1 MKIFQFH
8 GIQPKLQGNIK
19 DMSPISTQRYGYG
32 SVKGNKEPIGANNNN
47 IVEWLTNKQKRRQMI
62 RNDRIVEFVICL
74 NHKA

>member
-1 MKIFQFH
+1 MI
-8 GIQPKLQGNIK
+8 L
-19 DMSPISTQRYGYG
+19 PISYPVSVLRPKRYGYG

-47 IVEWLTNKQKRRQMI
+47 IVECLTNKQKRRQMI